1 MGDVN
6 GGQNPN
12 PPWVWGSQGPSSFTM
27 LGTLWWEKRCVSAP
41 QYVYI
46 SYMIQCR
53 KSVIVRNQ
61 IDQVTVTMLIQES
74 AKQRKDNTVLVPAS
88 CNMTLLQLA
97 LFPVFCFTEAQA
109 MSLRFG

>member
-1 MGDVN
+1 MWDMN
-6 GGQNPN
+6 GGPKSQSTVGLGEPGAIFINHVGNALVGEEMCLCPPN
-12 PPWVWGSQGPSSFTM
+12 
-27 LGTLWWEKRCVSAP
+27 
-41 QYVYI
+41 VYI

-61 IDQVTVTMLIQES
+61 IAQVTVTMLIQES
-74 AKQRKDNTVLVPAS
+74 AKQRKDNTMLVPAS
-88 CNMTLLQLA
+88 CNLTLLQLA